1 MVEWLRYSMWDR
13 LRDLTRFRLASEMAL
28 ASYKPYVNDFPVGL

>member
-13 LRDLTRFRLASEMAL
+13 WRDLTRFRLASEMAL
-28 ASYKPYVNDFPVGL
+28 ASYKPYVNDFPVGW